1 MIVMII
7 HRFRSKPSGIGYEI
21 AKDLAR
27 RGAKVIMACRSMDT
41 ANEAAGKVAYVR
53 SYCIYLA
60 REHKLIDYFF
70 MQRKFEKVLA
80 VPKSL

>member
-53 SYCIYLA
+53 SYCI
-60 REHKLIDYFF
+60 
-70 MQRKFEKVLA
+70 
-80 VPKSL
+80 